1 MDCVNDGFLYS
12 LTKYSAT
19 SGEVKGHFGIDE
31 RNNELELLIVHD
43 GFLKILDQII
53 LNNQLEV
60 SDQGKNNN

>member
-1 MDCVNDGFLYS
+1 
-12 LTKYSAT
+12 
-19 SGEVKGHFGIDE
+19 VKGYFGIDE

-43 GFLKILDQII
+43 GFLRILDQII